1 MPPTNGSPANLGPNA
16 PNFPPPPSVFPD
28 RIDLSRPLMSL
39 IASLPRKLRLT
50 IVLAAAASLAAGLC
64 AVSMVALINRVL
76 ATQGAD
82 APGLALPFAALA
94 IAVLACRTLASTLFV
109 RVSQSALARI
119 RAQICERF
127 IGAPYPHIEQTGNA
141 RVQAA
146 LADDSQHVANGLSVI
161 PVVLTNAMVVL
172 GCLGYLAWLSLPTF
186 GIACAILGIGSW
198 VYHRN
203 HRRALVHLKQ
213 AGAAQDT
220 LHGQFKALV
229 SGARELK
236 LNHDKQQ
243 NFLHDSLGAT
253 LEAVRAA
260 RTRGLSIFFVAL
272 GFGSFLFFAV
282 IGGVLFAPRA
292 TPLDP
297 AVMTGFTIMFLYI
310 MSPLESLLNA
320 LPALSMGRLAYA
332 RIEALGA
339 DAAPEAPPRAPASPA
354 TPFASVALDGAS
366 HRYFHEAENSFFAL
380 GPVDLTLH
388 AGEIMF
394 LVGGNGSGKTT
405 LAKLIAGLYPPLAG
419 HLLHNG
425 KVADPAHLA
434 DYRALF
440 SAVFSDFHLF
450 DTLLAH
456 DPRDE
461 ALANRL
467 VERFQLGHKVSVRGG
482 RFTTQALSQG
492 QRKRLAL
499 IVACLERRPV
509 LILDEWAADQ
519 DPLFKDI
526 FYRELLPELRAQGKA
541 VLVISHDDRYFD
553 LADRMVKIE
562 NGQIVSDKVARPAP
576 EGAVVHAV
584 ASAA

>member
-1 MPPTNGSPANLGPNA
+1 
-16 PNFPPPPSVFPD
+16 
-28 RIDLSRPLMSL
+28 MSL
-39 IASLPRKLRLT
+39 IASLPRQLRLT

-82 APGLALPFAALA
+82 APRLALPFAALA

-127 IGAPYPHIEQTGNA
+127 IGAPYPHIEQTGSA

-186 GIACAILGIGSW
+186 GIACAILGVGSW
-198 VYHRN
+198 VYHLN

-213 AGAAQDT
+213 AGAAQDA

-229 SGARELK
+229 AGARELK
-236 LNHDKQQ
+236 LNHGKQRS
-243 NFLHDSLGAT
+243 FLRDSLGTT
-253 LEAVRAA
+253 LEAVRSA

-282 IGGVLFAPRA
+282 IGGVLFFPRA

-320 LPALSMGRLAYA
+320 LPALSMGRVAYA

-339 DAAPEAPPRAPASPA
+339 DAEPEAPPRAVPA
-354 TPFASVALDGAS
+354 TPFASVALRGAS

-388 AGEIMF
+388 AGEIVF

-405 LAKLIAGLYPPLAG
+405 LAKLIAGLYPPLSG

-425 KVADPAHLA
+425 RPADAGHLA

-456 DPRDE
+456 DPEDE
-461 ALANRL
+461 ALANRMIQ
-467 VERFQLGHKVSVRGG
+467 RFQLGHKVSVRDG

-526 FYRELLPELRAQGKA
+526 FYREVLPELRAQGKA

-553 LADRMVKIE
+553 LADRMIKIE
-562 NGQIVSDKVARPAP
+562 NGQIVADSAAQASPAP
-576 EGAVVHAV
+576 LAV

>member
-1 MPPTNGSPANLGPNA
+1 
-16 PNFPPPPSVFPD
+16 
-28 RIDLSRPLMSL
+28 MSL
-39 IASLPRKLRLT
+39 IASLPRKLRMT

-82 APGLALPFAALA
+82 APRLALPFAALA

-198 VYHRN
+198 VYHLN
-203 HRRALVHLKQ
+203 HRRALVHLKK
-213 AGAAQDT
+213 AGAAQDA

-236 LNHDKQQ
+236 LNHGKQQ
-243 NFLHDSLGAT
+243 SFLRDSLGAT
-253 LEAVRAA
+253 LEAVRSA

-282 IGGVLFAPRA
+282 IGGVLFFPRA

-320 LPALSMGRLAYA
+320 LPALSMGRVAYA

-339 DAAPEAPPRAPASPA
+339 DADPEAPPRATAS

-388 AGEIMF
+388 AGEIVF

-425 KVADPAHLA
+425 KAADAAHLA

-456 DPRDE
+456 DPQDE
-461 ALANRL
+461 ALANHL
-467 VERFQLGHKVSVRGG
+467 IQRFQLGHKVAVRDG

-526 FYRELLPELRAQGKA
+526 FYREVLPELRAQGKA

-553 LADRMVKIE
+553 LADRMIKIE
-562 NGQIVSDKVARPAP
+562 NGQIVADSASHAAHATPTTP
-576 EGAVVHAV
+576 SPLAV

>member
-1 MPPTNGSPANLGPNA
+1 MT
-16 PNFPPPPSVFPD
+16 
-28 RIDLSRPLMSL
+28 L

-50 IVLAAAASLAAGLC
+50 IALAAVASLAAGLC
-64 AVSMVALINRVL
+64 SVGMVALINRVL

-82 APGLALPFAALA
+82 APTLALPFAALA
-94 IAVLACRTLASTLFV
+94 LAVLGCRTLASTLFV
-109 RVSQSALARI
+109 QVSQSALARI

-146 LADDSQHVANGLSVI
+146 LADDSTHVANGLSVI

-186 GIACAILGIGSW
+186 AIACAILGIGSW
-198 VYHRN
+198 FYHLN

-213 AGAAQDT
+213 AGIAQDA
-220 LHGQFKALV
+220 LHGHFKALV

-236 LNHDKQQ
+236 LHHDKQRS
-243 NFLHDSLGAT
+243 FLRDTLGVS
-253 LEAVRAA
+253 LEAVRSA
-260 RTRGLSIFFVAL
+260 RTRGLSIFFIAL

-282 IGGVLFAPRA
+282 IGGVLFTPRS

-332 RIEALGA
+332 RIVALGA
-339 DAAPEAPPRAPASPA
+339 DAEPDAAPRPLPAV
-354 TPFASVALDGAS
+354 PFRSVALHGAS

-380 GPVDLTLH
+380 GPLDLELR
-388 AGEIMF
+388 AGEIVF

-405 LAKLIAGLYPPLAG
+405 LAKLLAGLYPPLDG
-419 HLLHNG
+419 KLLHNG
-425 KVADPAHLA
+425 EPADPAHLA

-456 DPRDE
+456 DARDE

-467 VERFQLGHKVSVRGG
+467 IDRFQLGHKVSVRDG

-526 FYRELLPELRAQGKA
+526 FYREVLPELRAQGKS
-541 VLVISHDDRYFD
+541 VLVISHDDRYFA
-553 LADRMVKIE
+553 LADRIIKIE
-562 NGQIVSDKVARPAP
+562 NGQIVSSPAEP
-576 EGAVVHAV
+576 VRKSCASLPLRDESAEISPQ

>member
-1 MPPTNGSPANLGPNA
+1 MTL
-16 PNFPPPPSVFPD
+16 
-28 RIDLSRPLMSL
+28 LS
-39 IASLPRKLRLT
+39 SLPRKLRLT

-64 AVSMVALINRVL
+64 SVGMIAVINRVL
-76 ATQGAD
+76 ATQGAE
-82 APGLALPFAALA
+82 AARLALPFAALA
-94 IAVLACRTLASTLFV
+94 LAVLACRTLASTLFV
-109 RVSQSALARI
+109 QISQSALARI
-119 RAQICERF
+119 RAQICARF
-127 IGAPYPHIEQTGNA
+127 IGAPYAHIEQTGNA

-146 LADDSQHVANGLSVI
+146 LADDSTHVANGLSVI

-172 GCLGYLAWLSLPTF
+172 GCLAYLAWLSWQTF
-186 GIACAILGIGSW
+186 AVACAIILAGSW
-198 VYHRN
+198 FYHRN

-213 AGAAQDT
+213 ASAAQDA

-229 SGARELK
+229 AGARELK
-236 LNHDKQQ
+236 LNQDKQHS
-243 NFLHDSLGAT
+243 FLRDGLEAS
-253 LEAVRAA
+253 LEAVRGA

-282 IGGVLFAPRA
+282 IGGVLFMPRA
-292 TPLDP
+292 TPLAP

-339 DAAPEAPPRAPASPA
+339 DAEPEAPARALPAA
-354 TPFASVALDGAS
+354 PFVSVALAGAS

-380 GPVDLTLH
+380 GPLDLELR
-388 AGEIMF
+388 AGEIVF

-405 LAKLIAGLYPPLAG
+405 LAKLLAGLYPALAG
-419 HLLHNG
+419 EARHNG
-425 KVADPAHLA
+425 AAVDPAHLA

-450 DTLLAH
+450 ETLLAH

-467 VERFQLGHKVSVRGG
+467 IERFQLGHKVSVRAG

-509 LILDEWAADQ
+509 LVLDEWAADQ
-519 DPLFKDI
+519 DPLFKEI
-526 FYRELLPELRAQGKA
+526 FYREVLPELRAQGKA
-541 VLVISHDDRYFD
+541 VLVISHDDRYFGV
-553 LADRMVKIE
+553 ADRVIKIE
-562 NGQIVSDKVARPAP
+562 NGQIARDGGTPAP
-576 EGAVVHAV
+576 Q
-584 ASAA
+584 AAPPAQPAHRHDALAAPAA

>member
-1 MPPTNGSPANLGPNA
+1 MTL
-16 PNFPPPPSVFPD
+16 F
-28 RIDLSRPLMSL
+28 
-39 IASLPRKLRLT
+39 ASLPRTLRLT

-76 ATQGAD
+76 ATQGAE
-82 APGLALPFAALA
+82 APRLALPFAALA

-146 LADDSQHVANGLSVI
+146 LADDSTHVANGLSVI

-186 GIACAILGIGSW
+186 AIACAILGVGSW
-198 VYHRN
+198 IYHLN

-213 AGAAQDT
+213 AGIAQDS

-236 LNHDKQQ
+236 LNHDKQLS
-243 NFLHDSLGAT
+243 FLRDSLGAT

-320 LPALSMGRLAYA
+320 LPALSMGRVAYA

-339 DAAPEAPPRAPASPA
+339 DADPEAPPGAPPA
-354 TPFASVALDGAS
+354 APFSSVALDGAS
-366 HRYFHEAENSFFAL
+366 HRYFHEGENSFFAL
-380 GPVDLTLH
+380 GPVDLVLR
-388 AGEIMF
+388 AGEIVF

-405 LAKLIAGLYPPLAG
+405 LAKLVAGLYPPLSG
-419 HLLHNG
+419 RLLHNG
-425 KVADPAHLA
+425 KAADPARLA

-456 DPRDE
+456 DPQDE

-467 VERFQLGHKVSVRGG
+467 IERFRLGHKVSVRAG

-526 FYRELLPELRAQGKA
+526 FYREVLPELRAQGKA
-541 VLVISHDDRYFD
+541 VLVISHDDRYFG
-553 LADRMVKIE
+553 LADRVVRIE
-562 NGQIVSDKVARPAP
+562 NGQIAGDAAPHDATPLPA
-576 EGAVVHAV
+576 V
-584 ASAA
+584 SAA

>member
-1 MPPTNGSPANLGPNA
+1 
-16 PNFPPPPSVFPD
+16 
-28 RIDLSRPLMSL
+28 MSL
-39 IASLPRKLRLT
+39 IASLPRKLRMT

-161 PVVLTNAMVVL
+161 PVVLTNATVVL

-186 GIACAILGIGSW
+186 GIASAILGLGSW
-198 VYHRN
+198 VYHLN

-213 AGAAQDT
+213 AGAAQDA

-236 LNHDKQQ
+236 LNYGKQQ
-243 NFLHDSLGAT
+243 TFLRDRLGAT
-253 LEAVRAA
+253 LEAVRSA

-282 IGGVLFAPRA
+282 IGGVLFVPRA

-310 MSPLESLLNA
+310 MSPLESLLHA
-320 LPALSMGRLAYA
+320 LPALSMGRVAYA
-332 RIEALGA
+332 RIEALSG
-339 DAAPEAPPRAPASPA
+339 DAAPEAPPRVTAS

-366 HRYFHEAENSFFAL
+366 HRYFHEAENSVFAL

-388 AGEIMF
+388 AGEIVF

-419 HLLHNG
+419 HLMHNG
-425 KVADPAHLA
+425 KAADAAHLA

-456 DPRDE
+456 DPQDE
-461 ALANRL
+461 ALANHLIR
-467 VERFQLGHKVSVRGG
+467 RFQLGHKVAVRDG

-526 FYRELLPELRAQGKA
+526 FYREVLPELRAQGKA

-553 LADRMVKIE
+553 LADRMLKIE
-562 NGQIVSDKVARPAP
+562 NGQIVADSALPVPHAPAAP
-576 EGAVVHAV
+576 LAV

>member
-1 MPPTNGSPANLGPNA
+1 
-16 PNFPPPPSVFPD
+16 
-28 RIDLSRPLMSL
+28 MSL
-39 IASLPRKLRLT
+39 IASLPRKLRMT

-82 APGLALPFAALA
+82 APRLALPFAALA

-198 VYHRN
+198 VYHLN
-203 HRRALVHLKQ
+203 HRRALVHLKK
-213 AGAAQDT
+213 AGAAQDA

-236 LNHDKQQ
+236 LNHGKQQ
-243 NFLHDSLGAT
+243 SFLHDSLGAT
-253 LEAVRAA
+253 LEAVRSA

-282 IGGVLFAPRA
+282 IGGVLFFPRA

-320 LPALSMGRLAYA
+320 LPALSMGRVAYA

-339 DAAPEAPPRAPASPA
+339 DADPEAPPRATAS

-388 AGEIMF
+388 AGEIVF

-425 KVADPAHLA
+425 KAADAAHLA

-456 DPRDE
+456 DPQDE
-461 ALANRL
+461 ALANHL
-467 VERFQLGHKVSVRGG
+467 IQRFQLGHKVAVRDG

-526 FYRELLPELRAQGKA
+526 FYREVLPELRAQGKA

-553 LADRMVKIE
+553 LADRMIKIE
-562 NGQIVSDKVARPAP
+562 NGQIVADSASHAAHASESPL
-576 EGAVVHAV
+576 AV

>member
-1 MPPTNGSPANLGPNA
+1 
-16 PNFPPPPSVFPD
+16 
-28 RIDLSRPLMSL
+28 MSL
-39 IASLPRKLRLT
+39 IASLPRKLRMT

-161 PVVLTNAMVVL
+161 PVVLTNATVVL

-186 GIACAILGIGSW
+186 GIASAILGLGSW
-198 VYHRN
+198 VYHLN

-213 AGAAQDT
+213 AGAAQDA

-236 LNHDKQQ
+236 LNYGKQQ
-243 NFLHDSLGAT
+243 SFLRDRLGAT
-253 LEAVRAA
+253 LEAVRSA

-282 IGGVLFAPRA
+282 IGGVLFVPRA

-320 LPALSMGRLAYA
+320 LPALSMGRVAYA
-332 RIEALGA
+332 RIEALSG
-339 DAAPEAPPRAPASPA
+339 DAAPEAPPRATAS

-366 HRYFHEAENSFFAL
+366 HRYFHEAENSVFAL

-388 AGEIMF
+388 AGEIVF

-419 HLLHNG
+419 HLMHNG
-425 KVADPAHLA
+425 KAADAAHLA

-456 DPRDE
+456 DPQDE
-461 ALANRL
+461 ALANHLIR
-467 VERFQLGHKVSVRGG
+467 RFQLGHKVAVRDG

-526 FYRELLPELRAQGKA
+526 FYREVLPELRAQGKA

-553 LADRMVKIE
+553 LADRMLKIE
-562 NGQIVSDKVARPAP
+562 NGQIVADSALPVPHAPAAP
-576 EGAVVHAV
+576 LAV

>member
-1 MPPTNGSPANLGPNA
+1 
-16 PNFPPPPSVFPD
+16 
-28 RIDLSRPLMSL
+28 MSL

-82 APGLALPFAALA
+82 APQLALPFAALA

-161 PVVLTNAMVVL
+161 PVVLTNSVVVL

-186 GIACAILGIGSW
+186 GIACAILAIGSW
-198 VYHRN
+198 VYHLN

-213 AGAAQDT
+213 AGAAQDA

-236 LNHDKQQ
+236 LNHDKQRS
-243 NFLHDSLGAT
+243 FLHDSLGVT
-253 LEAVRAA
+253 LEAVRTA

-282 IGGVLFAPRA
+282 IGGVLFTPRA

-320 LPALSMGRLAYA
+320 LPALSMGRVAYA

-339 DAAPEAPPRAPASPA
+339 DAEPEAPPRGQAAA
-354 TPFASVALDGAS
+354 PFASVALDGAS

-380 GPVDLTLH
+380 GPVDLTLR
-388 AGEIMF
+388 AGEIVF

-405 LAKLIAGLYPPLAG
+405 LAKLIAGLYPPLSG
-419 HLLHNG
+419 HLRHNG
-425 KVADPAHLA
+425 QAADATQLA
-434 DYRALF
+434 DYRGLF

-456 DPRDE
+456 DPQDE

-467 VERFQLGHKVSVRGG
+467 IQRFQLGHKVSVRDG

-526 FYRELLPELRAQGKA
+526 FYREVLPELRTQGKA

-562 NGQIVSDKVARPAP
+562 NGQIVADTATDTDTATASQAAAQPL
-576 EGAVVHAV
+576 AV

>member
-1 MPPTNGSPANLGPNA
+1 
-16 PNFPPPPSVFPD
+16 
-28 RIDLSRPLMSL
+28 MSL

-50 IVLAAAASLAAGLC
+50 IVLAAGASLAAGLC

-82 APGLALPFAALA
+82 APRLALPFAALA

-198 VYHRN
+198 VYHLN

-213 AGAAQDT
+213 AGTAQDA

-229 SGARELK
+229 AGARELK
-236 LNHDKQQ
+236 LNHDKQRS
-243 NFLHDSLGAT
+243 FLRDSLGTT
-253 LEAVRAA
+253 LEAVRSA

-320 LPALSMGRLAYA
+320 LPALSMGRVAYA

-339 DAAPEAPPRAPASPA
+339 DAEPEAPPRAPAA
-354 TPFASVALDGAS
+354 APFASVALDGAS

-388 AGEIMF
+388 AGEIVF

-405 LAKLIAGLYPPLAG
+405 LAKLIAGLYPPLSG

-425 KVADPAHLA
+425 RPADAAHLA

-456 DPRDE
+456 DPQDE

-467 VERFQLGHKVSVRGG
+467 IARFQLGHKVSVRDG
-482 RFTTQALSQG
+482 RFSTQALSQG

-526 FYRELLPELRAQGKA
+526 FYREVLPELRAQGKA

-553 LADRMVKIE
+553 LADRMIKIE
-562 NGQIVSDKVARPAP
+562 NGQIVADSAAP
-576 EGAVVHAV
+576 THSQPLPV